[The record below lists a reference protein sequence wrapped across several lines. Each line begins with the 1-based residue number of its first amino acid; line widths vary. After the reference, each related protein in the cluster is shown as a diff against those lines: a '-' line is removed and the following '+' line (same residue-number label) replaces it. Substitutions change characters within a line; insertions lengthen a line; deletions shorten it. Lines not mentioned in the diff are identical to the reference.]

1 MTTEP
6 NDPKI
11 EQLLDQLRQVPPRDR
26 QAAIR
31 GRGRFLAQ
39 AASLRNTQPIRTPK
53 NRLAMLFSPSWLYR
67 KQKFAM
73 FVTFILVLAVL
84 FSGTGLTAYAAQ
96 ESLPGEVLYPVKTA
110 VEDVRLG
117 LTTDPAAEY
126 ALLDQYLTTRFEELD
141 ALNAAGEPL
150 NSAFANRLLLQLD
163 QMLRIAASQ
172 SDADMIENLDHLY
185 IRLMD
190 QDRLSWYDD
199 DQEGEVYGVGL
210 QLREEIVTRARLITQ
225 GTEDPVEF
233 RLELQNRT
241 QTNIPVERPPT
252 PLSASLAATV
262 LVIQARTPIN
272 TASTAA
278 ALALALTP
286 PPVPALA
293 PASLAPLNL
302 TITSLDRAVWAPAKK
317 GSHRLAS
324 HSLRDVYCAAGV
336 QWLNIP
342 NPE

>member
-11 EQLLDQLRQVPPRDR
+11 DQLLDQLRQVPPRDR

-117 LTTDPAAEY
+117 LTTDPSAEY

-150 NSAFANRLLLQLD
+150 NAAFANRLLLQLD

-241 QTNIPVERPPT
+241 QTNIPVEAPPDAPVGEPGGYGPGDPSEDT
-252 PLSASLAATV
+252 DQYGVNGSGTGTGVDTTTGTGTGTS
-262 LVIQARTPIN
+262 QSG
-272 TASTAA
+272 TAQPYYYFPGQGGMGTGQ
-278 ALALALTP
+278 
-286 PPVPALA
+286 
-293 PASLAPLNL
+293 
-302 TITSLDRAVWAPAKK
+302 K
-317 GSHRLAS
+317 GK
-324 HSLRDVYCAAGV
+324 
-336 QWLNIP
+336 P
-342 NPE
+342 

>member
-11 EQLLDQLRQVPPRDR
+11 DQLLDQLRQVPPRDR

-73 FVTFILVLAVL
+73 LVTFIVVLTML
-84 FSGTGLTAYAAQ
+84 LSGTGLTAYAAQ

-110 VEDVRLG
+110 IEDVRLG
-117 LTTDPAAEY
+117 LTTDPSAEY

-163 QMLRIAASQ
+163 QMLHIAASQ

-241 QTNIPVERPPT
+241 QTNIPVDAPPD
-252 PLSASLAATV
+252 A
-262 LVIQARTPIN
+262 
-272 TASTAA
+272 
-278 ALALALTP
+278 
-286 PPVPALA
+286 PVGEPGGYG
-293 PASLAPLNL
+293 PGDPSEDIDQYGVN
-302 TITSLDRAVWAPAKK
+302 
-317 GSHRLAS
+317 GSGTGG
-324 HSLRDVYCAAGV
+324 AGV
-336 QWLNIP
+336 DTTTGSGTGTSQAGTAQP
-342 NPE
+342 YYYFPGQGGMGTGQKGKP

>member
-11 EQLLDQLRQVPPRDR
+11 DQLLDQLRQVPPRDR

-96 ESLPGEVLYPVKTA
+96 DSLPGEVLYPVKTA

-117 LTTDPAAEY
+117 LTTDPSAEY

-241 QTNIPVERPPT
+241 QTNIPVDAPPD
-252 PLSASLAATV
+252 A
-262 LVIQARTPIN
+262 
-272 TASTAA
+272 
-278 ALALALTP
+278 
-286 PPVPALA
+286 PVGEPGGYG
-293 PASLAPLNL
+293 PGEPSEDTDQYGVN
-302 TITSLDRAVWAPAKK
+302 
-317 GSHRLAS
+317 GSGTG
-324 HSLRDVYCAAGV
+324 AGV
-336 QWLNIP
+336 DTTTGTGTGTSQAGTAQP
-342 NPE
+342 YYYFPGQGGMGTGQKGKP